1 MGFGL
6 GETLSIGCALT
17 WAVGVIIYKRLGE
30 DIPPLRLCLL
40 KNLIVLL
47 MVTATVAV
55 LLSPLATAFGLQRL
69 EWPDFGLPTV
79 LLALAS
85 GLIGIA
91 VADTLYLRALNRV
104 GAGRMGVVGNLYS
117 PFVIVL
123 SFLFL
128 GERLSLLQ
136 ICGFMLV
143 MAGLFVVNAPTR
155 LDQVDRSALRRG
167 VLEGALAMALM
178 AIAIVM
184 MKRTLEAEPF
194 WWLVLLRVS
203 GAVLGLVALVA
214 VSPALRSDWRRTGR
228 PQRWG
233 TLLAAAFVG
242 QYLSM
247 SMWLAGYKYTDAS
260 IASILNETA
269 SIFILVLAALFLRE
283 ALGRRSLLGVTLTF
297 SGVACMV
304 A

>member
-1 MGFGL
+1 MEFGL

-30 DIPPLRLCLL
+30 DLPPLKLCLL
-40 KNLIVLL
+40 KNVIVLVL
-47 MVTATVAV
+47 VVGTVAFLV
-55 LLSPLATAFGLQRL
+55 SPLAPSAGLTRLPWPTFGA
-69 EWPDFGLPTV
+69 PTV

-91 VADTLYLRALNRV
+91 IADTLYLRALNRI

-128 GERLSLLQ
+128 GERLSALQ
-136 ICGFMLV
+136 LVGFLLV
-143 MAGLFVVNAPTR
+143 MTGLLIVNAPDR
-155 LDQVDRSALRRG
+155 LDRLDRAVLRRG
-167 VLEGALAMALM
+167 VIEGAVAMALM

-184 MKRTLEAEPF
+184 MKRTLENEPF
-194 WWLVLLRVS
+194 WWLVLLRVT
-203 GAVLGLVALVA
+203 GAVLGLGALVL
-214 VSPALRSDWRRTGR
+214 ALPSLRRDWSASGR
-228 PQRWG
+228 PKRWG

-247 SMWLAGYKYTDAS
+247 SLWLAGYKFTDAS
-260 IASILNETA
+260 VASILNETA
-269 SIFILVLAALFLRE
+269 SIFILVFAALFLGE
-283 ALGRRSLLGVTLTF
+283 ALTRRSLLGVALTL
-297 SGVACMV
+297 SGVVCMV
-304 A
+304 L

>member
-1 MGFGL
+1 MEFGL

-30 DIPPLRLCLL
+30 DLPPLKLCLL
-40 KNLIVLL
+40 KNLIVLV
-47 MVTATVAV
+47 MVVGTVA
-55 LLSPLATAFGLQRL
+55 LLVSPLATALGLTRLPWPAFGT
-69 EWPDFGLPTV
+69 PTV

-91 VADTLYLRALNRV
+91 LADTLYLRALNSI

-128 GERLSLLQ
+128 GERLSALQ
-136 ICGFMLV
+136 VVGFLLV
-143 MAGLFVVNAPTR
+143 MAGLLIVNAPER
-155 LDQVDRSALRRG
+155 LGQIDRAALRRG
-167 VLEGALAMALM
+167 VIEGALAMALM

-184 MKRTLEAEPF
+184 MKRTLETEPF
-194 WWLVLLRVS
+194 WWLVLLRVA
-203 GAVLGLVALVA
+203 GAVIGLSVLVLSVPSLRRGWQ
-214 VSPALRSDWRRTGR
+214 VSGR
-228 PQRWG
+228 PRRWG

-247 SMWLAGYKYTDAS
+247 SLWLAGYKYTDAS
-260 IASILNETA
+260 VASILNETA
-269 SIFILVLAALFLRE
+269 SIFIIVLAALFLGE
-283 ALGRRSLLGVTLTF
+283 ALSRRSLLGVTLTL
-297 SGVACMV
+297 SGVVCMV
-304 A
+304 V